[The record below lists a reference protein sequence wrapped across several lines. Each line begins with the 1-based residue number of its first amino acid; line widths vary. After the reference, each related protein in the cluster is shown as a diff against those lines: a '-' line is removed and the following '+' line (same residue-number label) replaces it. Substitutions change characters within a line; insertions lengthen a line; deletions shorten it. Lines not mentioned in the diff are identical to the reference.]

1 MTQIH
6 LTTSEGMLTLS
17 GGETGKHRRFIMK
30 TINEYLSEHEPNST
44 IGAIV
49 MEEEKKTHYTVKA
62 GQEYP
67 IWEKL

>member
-1 MTQIH
+1 
-6 LTTSEGMLTLS
+6 MLTLS
-17 GGETGKHRRFIMK
+17 GGETEKHRKFIMK
-30 TINEYLSEHEPNST
+30 TINEYLRDHEPNPT

-49 MEEEKKTHYTVKA
+49 MEEEKKTHYTVKV